1 MQSEKQRAD
10 GNQVTISLQS
20 GYNQTSIRRQSD
32 GNQMAIRWQSVGN
45 QMAIRLQSFGNQ
57 MATRLQSDGNQ
68 MAIRWQPGYNQMAI
82 RLPRARII
90 ACSTPRPNT
99 RHDMQK
105 LSTCSVPLLPSAVST
120 LASAAPTRP

>member
-10 GNQVTISLQS
+10 GNQVTIRLQS
-20 GYNQTSIRRQSD
+20 VYNQVTIRRQSD
-32 GNQMAIRWQSVGN
+32 VNQMAIRWQS
-45 QMAIRLQSFGNQ
+45 
-57 MATRLQSDGNQ
+57 DGNQ
-68 MAIRWQPGYNQMAI
+68 LAIIWQSGYNHMEIRWQPGYNQMAI